1 MPHPSQ
7 VTPYSDPEASKKS
20 QVTRMFD
27 GIAPYYDFL
36 NHLLSLGIDVYWRKK
51 TIAKLSE
58 FNCQRVL
65 DVATGT
71 TDLALE
77 AHKQWKSPKII
88 GLDISKEMLRLGEKK
103 LEKKGLSDDIK
114 LIHGDSENLPFQDG
128 EFDVT
133 MSAFGVRNFENL
145 EKGLIEMHRV
155 LRPGGKIL
163 ILEFS
168 KPYLFPL
175 KQIFGLY
182 FKYVLPV
189 IGKIKSKDPKAYA
202 YLYESVQAFPDYEQF
217 SQVLQRV
224 GFKNPTY
231 SSLTGGICTV
241 YTGTK

>member
-1 MPHPSQ
+1 
-7 VTPYSDPEASKKS
+7 
-20 QVTRMFD
+20 MFD

-36 NHLLSLGIDVYWRKK
+36 NHFLSLGVDVYWRKK
-51 TIAKLSE
+51 TIATLSK
-58 FNCQRVL
+58 FQYQSVL

-77 AHKQWKSPKII
+77 AHKQWKSPHII
-88 GLDISKEMLRLGEKK
+88 GLDISQEMLRLGEKK
-103 LEKKGLSDDIK
+103 LAKRGLSETIK
-114 LIHGDSENLPFQDG
+114 LIHGDSEQLPFQEA

-145 EKGLIEMHRV
+145 EKGLAEMHRV
-155 LRPGGKIL
+155 LKPGGKIL
-163 ILEFS
+163 VLEFS

-182 FKYVLPV
+182 FKYILPL
-189 IGKIKSKDPKAYA
+189 IGKLKSKDPKAYA
-202 YLYESVQAFPDYEQF
+202 YLYESVQAFPDYERF
-217 SQVLQRV
+217 AQVLQHV
-224 GFKNPTY
+224 GFKDTTY